1 MVSHQLVVDYVTL
14 KFLQDIFCRFSEP
27 IIYCRRRRR
36 AAAPSENKTAMS
48 PFESFSDHLNPYF

>member
-1 MVSHQLVVDYVTL
+1 MVCHKLVVDYVTL

-48 PFESFSDHLNPYF
+48 PFESFSDHLNPYC

>member
-1 MVSHQLVVDYVTL
+1 MVCHQLVVDYVTL

-27 IIYCRRRRR
+27 IIYCRRRRH

-48 PFESFSDHLNPYF
+48 PFESFSDHLNPYC